1 VRRAVASDAELI
13 GWSLAGDP
21 DAFVEVLDRHESA
34 VWGYLVRRAGRDRA
48 EDLLGEV
55 WATAYGSRGTYDR
68 SYPSARPWLFGV
80 ALNALRHHW
89 RSRLDT
95 EHLTDETEL
104 AGSEDPWPGVD
115 ERIHGE
121 AVLRTALARLRP
133 EHREVLVLVVW
144 EDLSIADAARVLRIP
159 AGTARYL
166 LHQARRDLRDAPG
179 MVALLT
185 EYNTEH
191 KTMKEHR

>member
-1 VRRAVASDAELI
+1 MASDAELI

-34 VWGYLVRRAGRDRA
+34 VWGYLVRRAGREGA

-55 WATAYGSRGTYDR
+55 WATAFASRGAYDR

-89 RSRLDT
+89 RSQPGTDP
-95 EHLTDETEL
+95 LTDETDW

-115 ERIHGE
+115 ERIDGE
-121 AVLRTALARLRP
+121 AVLRAALARLRP

-166 LHQARRDLRDAPG
+166 LHQARRDLRGAPG
-179 MVALLT
+179 VVALLT
-185 EYNTEH
+185 DDDIEH
-191 KTMKEHR
+191 KTVNSRQ

>member
-1 VRRAVASDAELI
+1 MASDAELI

-34 VWGYLVRRAGRDRA
+34 VWGYLVRRAGREVA

-55 WATAYGSRGTYDR
+55 WATAFGSRGAYDR
-68 SYPSARPWLFGV
+68 SYPNARPWLFGV

-89 RSRLDT
+89 RSQPA
-95 EHLTDETEL
+95 TDPQADMADL
-104 AGSEDPWPGVD
+104 AVGEDPWPGVD
-115 ERIHGE
+115 ERIDGGT
-121 AVLRTALARLRP
+121 VLRAALARLRP

-144 EDLSIADAARVLRIP
+144 EDLSIADAARVLRVP

-166 LHQARRDLRDAPG
+166 LHQARLGLRDAPG

-185 EYNTEH
+185 EFNTVKEH
-191 KTMKEHR
+191 K

>member
-1 VRRAVASDAELI
+1 MASDAELI

-21 DAFVEVLDRHESA
+21 EAFAEVLDRHESA
-34 VWGYLVRRAGRDRA
+34 VWGYLVRRAGREGA

-55 WATAYGSRGTYDR
+55 WATAFGARGGYDR
-68 SYPSARPWLFGV
+68 SYASARPWLFGV

-89 RSRLDT
+89 RARPDT
-95 EHLTDETEL
+95 DPLADETDL
-104 AGSEDPWPGVD
+104 AGLEDPWRGVD
-115 ERIHGE
+115 ERIDGE
-121 AVLRTALARLRP
+121 ALLRGALARLRP
-133 EHREVLVLVVW
+133 EQREVLVLVVW

-166 LHQARRDLRDAPG
+166 LHQARRDLRDAPE

-185 EYNTEH
+185 AFDTDH
-191 KTMKEHR
+191 KTMKEHT